1 MGKHYVDKLST
12 QLFEQFMAE
21 HLFSQYVL
29 QPTGDSNTVDLFLTT
44 SAALVTHVD
53 ATTLDLLDRNRIR
66 EMVEVYPLPAVQTM
80 SSQRPS
86 TL

>member
-1 MGKHYVDKLST
+1 MSTNCPLSS
-12 QLFEQFMAE
+12 LSSLWLNICSVNMFFI
-21 HLFSQYVL
+21 L

-53 ATTLDLLDRNRIR
+53 VTTLNLLDRNRMR
-66 EMVEVYPLPAVQTM
+66 EMVDVYPLPAVQTM

-86 TL
+86 TV